1 MSQLPLLALRQNAIG
16 FSPGNIPN
24 PILQRHREEV
34 YNALRNARGD
44 NRRWEEAR
52 NDAVRAL
59 TADMYRL
66 RARLET
72 MEGNVED
79 AERAAAQAEAR
90 HQLSEQDRA
99 ETIDDLNDAR
109 DDAGRIQALL
119 DEELAKGVELQRE
132 LQAAQALANRRGKE
146 RAGPS
151 AAAAP
156 PIADP
161 TGPTAVTDDEKEEMR
176 REIRQLKAQV
186 AGFTG
191 TGDLSP
197 EDLTGRVDEYQT
209 NTSKTLRQVIPA
221 KPRDDALPEAKAAY
235 EVATK
240 NAKDVKED
248 QEYSVANLTNDQL
261 LQLRDALYEFL
272 GTGTVP
278 VPSFLA
284 QTEEQAAAYRTVKG
298 ENLVNQLVETV
309 QGYMDK
315 GLTPALRLAEIQ
327 KRRDAQLERIA
338 LDRQKKERE
347 AVERERKEASDLENQ
362 EVYERWTDLWRKYY
376 PNPDSRLQTLDP
388 EGVKRFRNTITLQLL
403 VNPNAKNVSKPN
415 FLQFGVS
422 GLRRSEVRGLLYI
435 LRNAESQWTVAARKR
450 LEEKIEELE
459 AAARAA
465 SQRDDD
471 LRDNVLLNVELPTW
485 LSRLEGADPGP
496 PVVAQPV
503 PQAQAGPSETTP
515 STPPRRPQAT
525 RPATPDTADR
535 RVNDGPQ
542 PAPNLQDLVAR
553 RSSLRRAQPPANPD
567 VPAVLEP
574 PALALPPIAPP
585 AGVPRPPTPPT
596 PPVAPDPNL
605 VPVIRQAQAADRGR
619 NALFDAITSRRQNAP
634 APGST
639 IADNTWVM
647 GVQRAVGHRV

>member
-119 DEELAKGVELQRE
+119 DEELANGVELQRE

-151 AAAAP
+151 AAAAAP
-156 PIADP
+156 TADT
-161 TGPTAVTDDEKEEMR
+161 TGPTAVTDDEKEALR

-186 AGFTG
+186 AQFTD
-191 TGDLSP
+191 TGDLSA
-197 EDLTGRVDEYQT
+197 EDLTSRIDEYQT
-209 NTSKTLRQVIPA
+209 DTAKTLLQVLPR
-221 KPRDDALPEAKAAY
+221 KPPEDAPPEEKAAY

-240 NAKDVKED
+240 NATDAKED
-248 QEYSVANLTNDQL
+248 QEDSVANLTNDQL
-261 LQLRDALYEFL
+261 AQLRTALYEFL
-272 GTGTVP
+272 GTGIVP
-278 VPSFLA
+278 IPSFLA
-284 QTEEQAAAYRTVKG
+284 QTEEQAAAYRTGKG

-309 QGYMDK
+309 QTYLDK
-315 GLTPALRLAEIQ
+315 ESTPAVRLADIQ
-327 KRRDAQLERIA
+327 KRRDAQLERVAIA
-338 LDRQKKERE
+338 RQKKERE
-347 AVERERKEASDLENQ
+347 AAERLRKEAADLENQ
-362 EVYERWTDLWRKYY
+362 EVYERWTDLWNKYW
-376 PNPDSRLQTLDP
+376 PNPDSRLRTLDP
-388 EGVKRFRNTITLQLL
+388 NGVKRFANTVTLQML
-403 VNPNAKNVSKPN
+403 VNPNAKDISRPG
-415 FLQFGVS
+415 FLQFGMS
-422 GLRRSEVRGLLYI
+422 GLRRPEVRGLIYL
-435 LRNAESQWTVAARKR
+435 LKDAETQWTVAARKR

-459 AAARAA
+459 TAARAA
-465 SQRDDD
+465 SQRDED
-471 LRDNVLLNVELPTW
+471 LRDNVLLNNELPTW
-485 LSRLEGADPGP
+485 LSRLQGVDPGP

-503 PQAQAGPSETTP
+503 PQAQAGPSEPTP

-525 RPATPDTADR
+525 QPDTPNTADR
-535 RVNDGPQ
+535 RVNNGPQ
-542 PAPNLQDLVAR
+542 PAPNLQDLLAR
-553 RSSLRRAQPPANPD
+553 RQSLRNTQPQANPD
-567 VPAVLEP
+567 MPAVLEP
-574 PALALPPIAPP
+574 PVLAPP
-585 AGVPRPPTPPT
+585 AGVPRPPTPPTPPT